1 MAPTTPTDR
10 LLTKQIGW
18 TPKKVSNT
26 DEFRPPRRFY
36 LMRSA
41 FVTTRKP
48 GKQHDSI
55 NRQEDRCDRRAAP
68 GRAAQCGRSD
78 QGPGERCPGGA
89 LKGAALKK
97 HPLGCAA
104 PGVYNFCRA
113 C

>member
-55 NRQEDRCDRRAAP
+55 NRQEDRCDRRETRGGEASCGRGYGLRGARARR
-68 GRAAQCGRSD
+68 GAGKRAASTNRSRGSGRR
-78 QGPGERCPGGA
+78 GFF
-89 LKGAALKK
+89 
-97 HPLGCAA
+97 H
-104 PGVYNFCRA
+104 
-113 C
+113 

>member
-55 NRQEDRCDRRAAP
+55 NRQEDRCDRREAGGGGRGCGRGRRSQGA
-68 GRAAQCGRSD
+68 GACGGASRRAASATSSTGFRRRGSVTLC
-78 QGPGERCPGGA
+78 
-89 LKGAALKK
+89 
-97 HPLGCAA
+97 
-104 PGVYNFCRA
+104 N
-113 C
+113 

>member
-1 MAPTTPTDR
+1 MAPTTPADR

-55 NRQEDRCDRRAAP
+55 NRQEDRCDRRET
-68 GRAAQCGRSD
+68 R
-78 QGPGERCPGGA
+78 GGA
-89 LKGAALKK
+89 AGRRRGCRELGRRGRGCLDRRVDSETIHRVFGA
-97 HPLGCAA
+97 
-104 PGVYNFCRA
+104 
-113 C
+113 

>member
-55 NRQEDRCDRRAAP
+55 NRQEDRCDRRGPGGWGGGCWRGYREGGGGAGGAATRGDASTRSS
-68 GRAAQCGRSD
+68 GRAGGR
-78 QGPGERCPGGA
+78 GFLA
-89 LKGAALKK
+89 
-97 HPLGCAA
+97 
-104 PGVYNFCRA
+104 
-113 C
+113 

>member
-1 MAPTTPTDR
+1 MAPTAPTDR

-55 NRQEDRCDRRAAP
+55 NRQEDRCDRRQRLGGWEDDGKGCADRGA
-68 GRAAQCGRSD
+68 RQ
-78 QGPGERCPGGA
+78 PGG
-89 LKGAALKK
+89 GTR
-97 HPLGCAA
+97 GCPSHAS
-104 PGVYNFCRA
+104 RRDS
-113 C
+113 

>member
-55 NRQEDRCDRRAAP
+55 NRQEDRCDRREPRGGTARCGSGYRERGA
-68 GRAAQCGRSD
+68 RAR
-78 QGPGERCPGGA
+78 GGA
-89 LKGAALKK
+89 TRGGASTTSSRGSGRRGFITLCN
-97 HPLGCAA
+97 G
-104 PGVYNFCRA
+104 
-113 C
+113 

>member
-55 NRQEDRCDRRAAP
+55 NRQEDRCDRRQTRGGAA
-68 GRAAQCGRSD
+68 GGGS
-78 QGPGERCPGGA
+78 GERETGRGSHRAGAQGDA
-89 LKGAALKK
+89 LKTNTRGSRR
-97 HPLGCAA
+97 
-104 PGVYNFCRA
+104 PGLIT
-113 C
+113 

>member
-55 NRQEDRCDRRAAP
+55 NRQEDRCDRRETRGGG
-68 GRAAQCGRSD
+68 GRCGGGNLRTGEGVSW
-78 QGPGERCPGGA
+78 GPVKWSASRNISSGSRHRG
-89 LKGAALKK
+89 
-97 HPLGCAA
+97 
-104 PGVYNFCRA
+104 F
-113 C
+113 